1 MQVLKSSIVIAAV
14 LAASFQA
21 APAYADRRIEPEK
34 MCPKTPC
41 LLPDLT
47 KVNPCKAH
55 PGSCK

>member
-1 MQVLKSSIVIAAV
+1 MQALKSSIVIAAV

-21 APAYADRRIEPEK
+21 IPAYADRLDPER
-34 MCPKTPC
+34 MCPRRPC

>member
-1 MQVLKSSIVIAAV
+1 MKTLILAAV

-21 APAYADRRIEPEK
+21 IPAYADRLDPER
-34 MCPKTPC
+34 MCPRRPC

-55 PGSCK
+55 PTSCR

>member
-1 MQVLKSSIVIAAV
+1 MKTVLSLIAASL
-14 LAASFQA
+14 LAFA
-21 APAYADRRIEPEK
+21 APVYADRLDPER
-34 MCPKTPC
+34 MCPRRPC